1 MASKEQPVS
10 VERDTKVVHSLDYA
24 LYAAYAC
31 AGMYIS
37 AVCGWA
43 SLSSVLEQDGIFA
56 ESCADDGWQR
66 PCLAQLDNLVQV
78 YTVSIVMLAL
88 SSPLAGCIVDHSAPW
103 VPVVFAGACVCIGS
117 MGIALLPSTAGP
129 QFIPAFAI
137 LSVGGNAT
145 YFAASRLAFFLPL
158 ERRPFTLSLIST
170 LYDASSAVP
179 VLFFFAYTSLHVSR
193 ALIFAS
199 YSVLG
204 MLLFGTW
211 ALFIGR
217 ARLINAAR
225 IEEKQQS
232 VDSSVRVDVPPIHTQ
247 PLPQQLSSLQFW
259 MGLVWFVVHQQYCN
273 LYLGTVRYVLLRQ
286 GDDDGRYMA
295 LFTSMLPCSI
305 LCVPAISACLT
316 RFGIL
321 ATMQV
326 SRREIKGRHR

>member
-158 ERRPFTLSLIST
+158 ERRPFTLSLINI
-170 LYDASSAVP
+170 VK
-179 VLFFFAYTSLHVSR
+179 
-193 ALIFAS
+193 
-199 YSVLG
+199 
-204 MLLFGTW
+204 
-211 ALFIGR
+211 
-217 ARLINAAR
+217 
-225 IEEKQQS
+225 E
-232 VDSSVRVDVPPIHTQ
+232 
-247 PLPQQLSSLQFW
+247 
-259 MGLVWFVVHQQYCN
+259 
-273 LYLGTVRYVLLRQ
+273 
-286 GDDDGRYMA
+286 
-295 LFTSMLPCSI
+295 
-305 LCVPAISACLT
+305 
-316 RFGIL
+316 
-321 ATMQV
+321 
-326 SRREIKGRHR
+326 